1 MPFEVT
7 LQPEAV
13 ANFKSLDP
21 EIRQR
26 VRKKLIWLAEHSDD
40 IRHASLSENLAGLCK
55 LRVGSYRVVYELVV
69 EKRRLVVHA
78 IGHRS
83 EIYDRR

>member
-13 ANFKSLDP
+13 ASLGALDP
-21 EIRQR
+21 EIRR
-26 VRKKLIWLAEHSDD
+26 RIRKKLTWLAEHSDEL
-40 IRHASLSENLAGLCK
+40 RHASLSENLAGLCK